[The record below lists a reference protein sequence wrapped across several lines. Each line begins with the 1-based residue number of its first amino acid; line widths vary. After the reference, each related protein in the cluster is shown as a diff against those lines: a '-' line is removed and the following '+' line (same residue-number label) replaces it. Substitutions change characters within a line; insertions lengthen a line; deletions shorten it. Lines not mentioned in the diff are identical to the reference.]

1 MYNKGGPSYP
11 IFTVDVIL
19 PTNKRYPGITGD
31 NPLEILSRDCLA
43 LDVGSSHLRLKRVSR
58 VGCSP
63 IKVVR
68 ELGLER
74 VRQFG
79 PIYYFIKLT
88 KCSVSTKGLVGQFSC
103 FGAVLKHAFGY
114 ELFYNY

>member
-1 MYNKGGPSYP
+1 M
-11 IFTVDVIL
+11 

-31 NPLEILSRDCLA
+31 NPLEIRSRDCLA
-43 LDVGSSHLRLKRVSR
+43 PDVGSSHLRLKRVSR

-63 IKVVR
+63 INSGT

-79 PIYYFIKLT
+79 PIYYFIRL
-88 KCSVSTKGLVGQFSC
+88 
-103 FGAVLKHAFGY
+103 
-114 ELFYNY
+114 

>member
-1 MYNKGGPSYP
+1 MTILTGIFTNVNFIYNKGGPSYP

-63 IKVVR
+63 INS
-68 ELGLER
+68 G
-74 VRQFG
+74 
-79 PIYYFIKLT
+79 T
-88 KCSVSTKGLVGQFSC
+88 
-103 FGAVLKHAFGY
+103 
-114 ELFYNY
+114 